1 MTEKHDQFHEDDR
14 RIDAV
19 LHALAHAEP
28 DVTMQARLVASLRTA
43 GVPDGAQTGA
53 PRLRWA
59 APFTSGSL
67 PLRLTLAA
75 CLLTLA
81 GACLHHTALHY
92 GAHSD
97 TSPAG
102 TIASAVAQPGGDR
115 PAVTAE
121 AGRLAVLP
129 QRGRSSTSPAVPKFE
144 SATRTLTN
152 SIRPATSA
160 SGSSPAHTH
169 TAGTASVPPPPLP
182 LTEQERLLLRLGRQ
196 APAEQLAMLALP
208 ARNAAFQRE
217 KDAVTEFFAPA
228 PPLRSQAET
237 TQSDEPAGQ
246 P

>member
-1 MTEKHDQFHEDDR
+1 MTEKNDQFHEDDR

-28 DVTMQARLVASLRTA
+28 DATMQARLVASLRTA
-43 GVPDGAQTGA
+43 GVPDGAQAGA

-67 PLRLTLAA
+67 PLRLALAA
-75 CLLTLA
+75 CLLAVA
-81 GACLHHTALHY
+81 GACLHHTALQY
-92 GAHSD
+92 GAQPDSR
-97 TSPAG
+97 PAG
-102 TIASAVAQPGGDR
+102 IIASAVSQPGFDR

-129 QRGRSSTSPAVPKFE
+129 QRGRPSTIAPKLK
-144 SATRTLTN
+144 SAATRTLTN
-152 SIRPATSA
+152 SLRRATVA
-160 SGSSPAHTH
+160 SGSDRTH
-169 TAGTASVPPPPLP
+169 SHAAGTASVPPPPLP

-196 APAEQLAMLALP
+196 EPAEQLAMLALP

-228 PPLRSQAET
+228 PPLRSQAEP
-237 TQSDEPAGQ
+237 SPSSEPAGQ